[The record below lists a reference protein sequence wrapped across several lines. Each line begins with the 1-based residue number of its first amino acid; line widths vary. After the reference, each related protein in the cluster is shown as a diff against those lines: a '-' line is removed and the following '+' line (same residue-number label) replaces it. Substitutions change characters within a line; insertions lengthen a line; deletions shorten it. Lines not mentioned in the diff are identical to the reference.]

1 MRNDINIEEYKNRL
15 LEEKGRVEAELKT
28 VGRINP
34 DNPNDWEPIP
44 GEKDDGTS
52 DLNDFA
58 DSYEEY
64 EENTAILKELEIEF
78 NDIKDAL
85 AKIESGNYGICEVGG
100 EPIEK
105 ERLDANPAARTCIK
119 HIRQ

>member
-64 EENTAILKELEIEF
+64 EENTAILKELEIEL